1 MLAQI
6 YQYTTPVVGSIRRAR
21 LIDEIEIER
30 IPKDQDKFARQHGGD
45 FIQIL
50 EDSFVE

>member
-6 YQYTTPVVGSIRRAR
+6 YQYTTPIVGSIRRAR

-30 IPKDQDKFARQHGGD
+30 IPKDQVKFANEHGGD
-45 FIQIL
+45 FIEIL
-50 EDSFVE
+50 EDSLVG